1 MGKWYISQNTPS
13 WTWDGLTLWAE
24 RMKKLVL
31 KIQTIPSDQLS
42 DGGPRRRTWDEVAGC
57 CTYL

>member
-24 RMKKLVL
+24 RMKKLVS
-31 KIQTIPSDQLS
+31 KAQTNPSDQ
-42 DGGPRRRTWDEVAGC
+42 
-57 CTYL
+57 